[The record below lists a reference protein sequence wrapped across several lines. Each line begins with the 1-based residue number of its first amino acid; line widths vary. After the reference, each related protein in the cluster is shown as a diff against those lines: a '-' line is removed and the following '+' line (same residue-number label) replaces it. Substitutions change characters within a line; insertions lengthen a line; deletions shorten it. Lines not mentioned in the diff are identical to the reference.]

1 MTALTQAGPAWL
13 FSPADRPEL
22 FADAAA
28 AADVVVLDLEDG
40 VALSDKDT
48 ARAALIGTPLDPAR
62 TVVGI
67 NPAGTAEHS
76 SDLEAMAQTAYT
88 TVMLAKCETPQQVA
102 QLAPLDVFV
111 LVETPRGAINVVEL
125 AQPDNVVAVMCGAED
140 LIAALGGTAP
150 RRADRTLRDVIQHV
164 RSASL
169 LAAKAY
175 GRLALDSGSLDI
187 ADLEGLRAE
196 VDDAVA
202 VGFDAT
208 AAIHPSQLPTIRAGY
223 TPSAAQLRWA
233 GRVLDAA
240 ANQRGTF
247 TVDGAMIDAPVL
259 QRATRIVQLVDQSLT
274 GRARNRAERPPD
286 RVGRAEHGRTRG
298 TPKENRCQKP

>member
-1 MTALTQAGPAWL
+1 MAFTQAGPAWL

-28 AADVVVLDLEDG
+28 AADVVVDLEDG
-40 VALSDKDT
+40 VAPGDKDT

-67 NPAGTAEHS
+67 NPVGTAEHW
-76 SDLEAMAQTAYT
+76 SDLKAAAQTAYT
-88 TVMLAKCETPQQVA
+88 TVMLAKCEAPQQVA
-102 QLAPLDVFV
+102 QLAPLDVVV

-125 AQPDNVVAVMCGAED
+125 VRPDNVVAVMWGAED
-140 LIAALGGTAP
+140 LFAALGGTAP
-150 RRADRTLRDVIQHV
+150 RRADRTLRDVVQHV

-175 GRLALDSGSLDI
+175 GRLALDSGSLDTE
-187 ADLEGLRAE
+187 DLEGLRAE
-196 VDDAVA
+196 VADAVA

-223 TPSAAQLRWA
+223 TPSAAQLR
-233 GRVLDAA
+233 GP
-240 ANQRGTF
+240 
-247 TVDGAMIDAPVL
+247 GACSTP
-259 QRATRIVQLVDQSLT
+259 RPTSEEPSPST
-274 GRARNRAERPPD
+274 AR
-286 RVGRAEHGRTRG
+286 
-298 TPKENRCQKP
+298 